1 MKVALYKGTKHHVG
15 EIGGYSGMN
24 TIKGYYALHTQSL
37 LVQPLPRSAIMNFS
51 TPNLV
56 TVNCKV
62 VTYTIKSNTTLRY
75 LSQPC

>member
-1 MKVALYKGTKHHVG
+1 MALYKGTKHHVG

-37 LVQPLPRSAIMNFS
+37 LVQLLPRSAIINFS

-62 VTYTIKSNTTLRY
+62 VMYTTVYKI
-75 LSQPC
+75 